1 MAIVVP
7 LIDTLGQQ
15 LDDQARRIA
24 AHRLPQF
31 PWARP
36 LAALLDHLT
45 SFPAPLEDRFRR
57 TEAPL
62 YGEDLAA
69 RRPGGEVE
77 PGIPAIYRAADGRP
91 LPFDVQARLR
101 EVTGPGVEAVRVHD
115 DAAAGETARAHR
127 ADAVAV
133 GSDVFFGEGQ
143 FRPRE
148 PRGFALLAH
157 ETTHVLELLRPGVSW
172 RRATQ
177 GGVQEEEKRAL
188 GRERALVSPPLA
200 GARWDHAPA
209 SGGLLPMRGQPAS
222 SPERPPGV
230 SPAGVPHGLAAA
242 ITPASPALHPMA
254 AANER
259 DLSPGGQAA
268 APPSVDLDVLRR
280 SLVQDLM
287 RQLRAEFE
295 RGG

>member
-1 MAIVVP
+1 MAEVDA

-24 AHRLPQF
+24 ARRLPQF

-45 SFPAPLEDRFRR
+45 SLPAPLADRFRR
-57 TEAPL
+57 TDAPV

-69 RRPGGEVE
+69 HRPSSEVE
-77 PGIPAIYRAADGRP
+77 PGIPAIYRAAAGRP
-91 LPFDVQARLR
+91 LPSDVQARLK

-115 DAAAGETARAHR
+115 DTAAGETVRAQR
-127 ADAVAV
+127 ADALAV
-133 GSDVFFGEGQ
+133 GPNVFFGEGRY
-143 FRPRE
+143 RPRE
-148 PRGFALLAH
+148 PKGFALLAH

-177 GGVQEEEKRAL
+177 GGVQEEEERAL
-188 GRERALVSPPLA
+188 GRERALVYPPVA
-200 GARWDHAPA
+200 AARRDRTPA
-209 SGGLLPMRGQPAS
+209 AAGLLPGRGQPAG

-230 SPAGVPHGLAAA
+230 SPAAAPGA
-242 ITPASPALHPMA
+242 IAVSAPASPASRPMRA
-254 AANER
+254 ASER
-259 DLSPGGQAA
+259 DLSPGGPA
-268 APPSVDLDVLRR
+268 APPSVDLDALRR